1 MMQAKRKNTGRWGGC
16 ETMPAPFPGLPH
28 GKKNAALGC
37 GVWRPHQLW
46 VRGHRVRTEP
56 ARAGSVV
63 FWGARCAAWPIV
75 KPLPKKKRKK
85 DASG

>member
-1 MMQAKRKNTGRWGGC
+1 MR
-16 ETMPAPFPGLPH
+16 
-28 GKKNAALGC
+28 ALGPDKKLLDTRMRAFGPDKKLQFLER
-37 GVWRPHQLW
+37 GVWRSHQLW

-75 KPLPKKKRKK
+75 KPLPKKNQKK
-85 DASG
+85 